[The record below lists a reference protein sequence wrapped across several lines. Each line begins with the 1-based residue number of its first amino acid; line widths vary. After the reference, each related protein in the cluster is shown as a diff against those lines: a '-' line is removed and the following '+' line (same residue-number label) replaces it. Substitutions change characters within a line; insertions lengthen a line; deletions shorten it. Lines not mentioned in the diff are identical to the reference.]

1 MPMTLSWGA
10 PPVSVA
16 SPIFTTP
23 VVTLNSPT
31 SVTISWNVSPA
42 STGQVEYDTDSG
54 APYASSSTAE
64 PSYLTFHSQLITGL
78 TAGTTYYFRV
88 TGTTAAA
95 VASATA
101 EATFST
107 ASSLDFDT
115 GYTYTDYTVP
125 TGATWTDG
133 TDCRTALQAWFD
145 AIPNGASATSHT
157 RVIFTAG
164 YTWTMSGSLRFYGRS
179 HITFWGQGTPLYAVD
194 GNGQITSGGNSG
206 GGKVKRTHVGTGG
219 DVTNFPAFSTGQG
232 GTTYRATD
240 IRFCALQVEG
250 GMSGGIDQTSGMADG
265 GNEFA
270 HAFDFYGLDG
280 GLVAYCNVYRTT
292 GDGVALN
299 GSAGAVTSDPSDV
312 RTRNVTIRNNWLRS
326 TGRVGIFLGKAS
338 ATTIQDNLFQDS
350 AYAFIDFE
358 PDYEHMRIGATTIAR
373 NSFTGRCNWDTSYY
387 MSSIQMGRVTS
398 RPGTNWQIDGAVVI
412 TANVWADVN
421 NYSPG
426 IYELDTIFGPLLKTA
441 PLTFT
446 NNKRVA
452 GSHTGGALRLGYFQ
466 AGWTVT
472 GNTGFGST
480 SFIAT
485 GSGNG
490 GTQTASGNS

>member
-1 MPMTLSWGA
+1 MPLTLTWGSST
-10 PPVSVA
+10 PVVT
-16 SPIFTTP
+16 PIFTTP

-31 SVTISWNVSPA
+31 SVTISWHVSPA

-250 GMSGGIDQTSGMADG
+250 GMSAGIDLTSTMADA

-280 GLVAYCNVYRTT
+280 GLVAYCNTYRTT
-292 GDGVALN
+292 GDAIAIN
-299 GSAGAVTSDPSDV
+299 GSAGAVATDPSDV
-312 RTRNVTIRNNWLRS
+312 RTRNLVIRNNWLRS
-326 TGRVGIFLGKAS
+326 AGRVGIFLGKAS
-338 ATTIQDNLFQDS
+338 ATTVQDNLFQDS
-350 AYAFIDFE
+350 AYAFMDFE
-358 PDYEHMRIGATTIAR
+358 PDYEHMRIGATTIQR
-373 NSFTGRCNWDTSYY
+373 NSFTGRCNWDTTYY
-387 MSSIQMGRVTS
+387 MSSIFMSRVTS
-398 RPGTNWQIDGAVVI
+398 RPGTNWQIDGAVTI
-412 TANVWADVN
+412 DSNVWADLHN
-421 NYSPG
+421 RNPG
-426 IYELDTIFGPLLKTA
+426 TYELHATFGPLLKTA
-441 PLTFT
+441 AFSFT

-452 GSHTGGALRLGYFQ
+452 NSHTGPALLMANFS
-466 AGWTVT
+466 AGGTIT
-472 GNTGFGST
+472 GNAGFGST
-480 SFIAT
+480 PTFASISSSGSF
-485 GSGNG
+485 
-490 GTQTASGNS
+490 TQSGNS